1 VSVSARH
8 QILSLAGVSML
19 AVTLVTASCG
29 GSGAQAAGPTLPADG
44 PRDASGLFVAA
55 CGACHGPLGEG
66 GLSGVPL
73 GEYSAADRQA
83 VISAIRYGVGGMPAS
98 SNGMSDEQIEALA
111 EYVAG
116 LRR

>member
-1 VSVSARH
+1 VSARH
-8 QILSLAGVSML
+8 QIFSLAGVTTL
-19 AVTLVTASCG
+19 AVTLVTGSCG

-44 PRDASGLFVAA
+44 PRSAAQLYVAA
-55 CGACHGPLGEG
+55 CAACHGPLGEG

-73 GEYSAADRQA
+73 DELSAADRQP